1 MLFVVVGFRT
11 GIIVLLS
18 VILLNLR
25 LNRVLLNRNLILG
38 WRWQHPPPANLLRV
52 RGIGRISLLH
62 VLTLHSRRGHLRH
75 PAYRDGYVIPKLI
88 IRARDLAGHKPLI
101 RKIRGRHLRILLLIK
116 PEFDDSL
123 FPSIG
128 QLRHDQAWVLVRHHF
143 QQA

>member
-1 MLFVVVGFRT
+1 MLFVVVGFCA

-18 VILLNLR
+18 VILLNLSLR

-52 RGIGRISLLH
+52 RGIGRINLLS
-62 VLTLHSRRGHLRH
+62 VLTLHSRRGHLGH
-75 PAYRDGYVIPKLI
+75 PAYGYVVPKLI
-88 IRARDLAGHKPLI
+88 IRARDLAGHKPLT
-101 RKIRGRHLRILLLIK
+101 RNIRGRHLRILLLIK

-123 FPSIG
+123 FPSVG

>member
-1 MLFVVVGFRT
+1 MLFVVVGFRA
-11 GIIVLLS
+11 GIIVLLN

-52 RGIGRISLLH
+52 RGIGRIDLLP

-75 PAYRDGYVIPKLI
+75 PASLDGYIPKLI
-88 IRARDLAGHKPLI
+88 IRARDLAGHKPLTG
-101 RKIRGRHLRILLLIK
+101 KIRGRHLRILLLFK
-116 PEFDDSL
+116 PEFNDSL

-143 QQA
+143 HQA

>member
-1 MLFVVVGFRT
+1 MLFVVVGFRA

-52 RGIGRISLLH
+52 RGIGGINLLH
-62 VLTLHSRRGHLRH
+62 VLTLHTRRHLRH
-75 PAYRDGYVIPKLI
+75 PASLDGYVVPKLI
-88 IRARDLAGHKPLI
+88 IWARDLAGHKPLT

-116 PEFDDSL
+116 PEFNDSL

-128 QLRHDQAWVLVRHHF
+128 QFRHDQAWVLVRHHF